1 MGTLMLQFLEMAGMD
16 GEVTE
21 SEFRTVIGESN

>member
-1 MGTLMLQFLEMAGMD
+1 MGTLMLLFLEMAGMD

-21 SEFRTVIGESN
+21 FEFRTVIGESN